1 MLLAGISP
9 AVSSVGLF
17 NYPQLLSQF
26 KLELLNLVF
35 SMGVIVLQ
43 SVHLGLV
50 CDDASRKI
58 LSRAGSLP
66 EVSNTDEGRT
76 DTQEGGGTL
85 ETKEFLK
92 RMVEATGVSGYEDSV
107 GTVIRDVMAAHA
119 DEVTVDTLGNVIA
132 LKRGEGENRPKVMLA
147 SHMDEIGLMITKI
160 EEKGFLR
167 FTSIGGVDQRT
178 LVAQEVRVHGRRD
191 LLGIIGMK
199 PPHLLTP
206 EEANVAIK
214 MQDMVI
220 DVGLTEEEVRAAVAV
235 GDLVTINRN
244 FIPLSGDFAAAKAM
258 DDRAAVAAMHQ
269 CLIEL
274 KRMRHTADAFAV
286 ATVQEEVGAR
296 GALVSAYHIKPD
308 IGIAIDVCHGDMPG
322 VPEQDTAPLGK
333 GPSLALGANIHPKVF
348 ERLTEL
354 AKEHN
359 LPFTLDPVPGPT
371 GTDAWVMQ
379 VTRAGIPTGLV
390 SLPLRYMHT
399 SVETLSFRDI
409 ELTGRLLALFVASV
423 DREFVEGLLCY

>member
-1 MLLAGISP
+1 MSNRDGGRS
-9 AVSSVGLF
+9 
-17 NYPQLLSQF
+17 
-26 KLELLNLVF
+26 
-35 SMGVIVLQ
+35 
-43 SVHLGLV
+43 
-50 CDDASRKI
+50 DA
-58 LSRAGSLP
+58 
-66 EVSNTDEGRT
+66 
-76 DTQEGGGTL
+76 QEGGGIL
-85 ETKEFLK
+85 DTKEFLK

-107 GTVIRDVMAAHA
+107 GNIIREVLGTAA
-119 DEVTVDTLGNVIA
+119 DEVTGDTLGNVIA

-147 SHMDEIGLMITKI
+147 SHMDEIGLMVTKI

-191 LLGIIGMK
+191 LIGIIGMK

-206 EEANVAIK
+206 EEGNAAIK

-220 DVGLTEEEVRAAVAV
+220 DLGLTEPEVKEAIAV

-244 FIPLSGDFAAAKAM
+244 FISLSGDFAAAKAM
-258 DDRAAVAAMHQ
+258 DDRAAVAAMHY
-269 CLIEL
+269 CLLEL
-274 KRMRHTADAFAV
+274 KRMRHTADVYAV

-296 GALVSAYHIKPD
+296 GALVSSYHIMPD
-308 IGIAIDVCHGDMPG
+308 IGIAIDVCHGEMPG

-333 GPSLALGANIHPKVF
+333 GPNLALGANIHPKLF
-348 ERLTEL
+348 ERLSEL
-354 AKEHN
+354 AREHN
-359 LPFTLDPVPGPT
+359 IPFTLDPVPGPT

-379 VTRAGIPTGLV
+379 VTRSGIPTALV

-399 SVETLSFRDI
+399 SVETLSIGDI
-409 ELTGRLLALFVASV
+409 KLVGRLLALFVASV